1 MEDRLE
7 QVPKSA
13 LKALK
18 AAGALVLSLT
28 ALALG
33 GYVGKRLM
41 EPGWENVVTYSGFL
55 FFIVLLLANPVL
67 LFFIWIVVAPF
78 FGFAHLHIS
87 LGRGIPD
94 LSLSRLILAM
104 LVALVLAQ
112 AATGR
117 RRLAPLTRVDF
128 FVLLSLIG
136 IAISIT
142 ASFNKQASLAWYF
155 ESFLMP
161 AVTYWLARNY
171 VTDARRM
178 IHAQR
183 ALVAVGLLIALVV
196 LQEQLMGYSWF
207 PTVGSTY
214 YGKHLRRVT
223 GLLGNPAFHAVI
235 VAMTLPFAWRA
246 MLENRRLVQ
255 RRLMLLVL
263 GVMYTGL
270 FLTYNR
276 TGWLGGVLGIL
287 VFLLFY
293 PRFRRPFLKLSP
305 LLALLMA
312 LNWWRIAS
320 SYAFTER
327 LVAVNPITYRL
338 QAYTLG
344 WQVFLKHM
352 AIGVGFGNLWQYSGL
367 ETPHNSFLWM
377 LVTAGLSGFIPYVGT
392 FLMMGLDSF
401 LLYLKAPRR
410 RGMRRDL
417 LVAFWVALLSYMAQV
432 FAVDMLYGIYPNIV
446 FFFIAGAVLGYHEAI
461 AQEPGSPAYPWTWSE
476 AEGAA

>member
-1 MEDRLE
+1 MENGLE
-7 QVPKSA
+7 GIPKSA
-13 LKALK
+13 WKALK
-18 AAGALVLSLT
+18 AAGAIVLSLL

-33 GYVGKRLM
+33 GFLGKRLM
-41 EPGWENVVTYSGFL
+41 EPGAENVITYFGFL

-78 FGFAHLHIS
+78 FGFFHLHIS

-117 RRLAPLTRVDF
+117 RRLVQVTRVDL
-128 FVLLSLIG
+128 FVLLTLIG
-136 IAISIT
+136 VAISIT
-142 ASFNKQASLAWYF
+142 AAFNKQASLAWYF

-171 VTDARRM
+171 VTDERRM

-183 ALVAVGLLIALVV
+183 ALVAVGFVIALVV
-196 LQEQLMGYSWF
+196 LQEQFMGYSWF

-223 GLLGNPAFHAVI
+223 GLLGNPAFHAVTI
-235 VAMTLPFAWRA
+235 AMTLPFAWRA
-246 MLENRRLVQ
+246 MLENRRLAL

-263 GVMYTGL
+263 GIMYTGL

-276 TGWLGGVLGIL
+276 TGWLGGVLGIV

-305 LLALLMA
+305 LLALLIS

-327 LVAVNPITYRL
+327 LVAVNPITYRVE
-338 QAYTLG
+338 AYRLS
-344 WQVFLKHM
+344 WQTFLKHM
-352 AIGVGFGNLWQYSGL
+352 VIGVGFGNLAQYIGM
-367 ETPHNSFLWM
+367 EAPHNSFLWM
-377 LVTAGLSGFIPYVGT
+377 LVTAGLSGFIPYLGT
-392 FLMMGLDSF
+392 FVMMGLDS
-401 LLYLKAPRR
+401 LLMYRKAPHWP
-410 RGMRRDL
+410 GIRRDL
-417 LVAFWVALLSYMAQV
+417 LVAFWVALLSYMAQC
-432 FAVDMLYGIYPNIV
+432 FAVDMLYGIYPNII
-446 FFFIAGAVLGYHEAI
+446 FFFIAGSVLGYHEAV
-461 AQEPGSPAYPWTWSE
+461 AETHRSHAPSPLPRTAG
-476 AEGAA
+476 GA